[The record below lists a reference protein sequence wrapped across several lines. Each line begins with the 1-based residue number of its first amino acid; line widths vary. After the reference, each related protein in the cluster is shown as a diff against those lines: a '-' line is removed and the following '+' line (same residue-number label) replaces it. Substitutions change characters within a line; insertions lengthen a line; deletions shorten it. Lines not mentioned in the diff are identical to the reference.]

1 MKWERRTFS
10 DGVVR
15 PHISRRQTTTAAP
28 SPPLLYFRQVGVLCI
43 GHRVAFIYSDSA
55 GNRRNAAADLSEK
68 LPCNSAPEF
77 FVEHAS
83 IRQQTLLLPYCIDC
97 VFLVVKVTFF
107 TTSHLK
113 SDLNPIAGVPYH
125 TFNSELPYHGQR
137 VI

>member
-1 MKWERRTFS
+1 MGAKDLLRWS
-10 DGVVR
+10 SSS
-15 PHISRRQTTTAAP
+15 PHL
-28 SPPLLYFRQVGVLCI
+28 SPTNDDSSTKSTIALLLAGRSALHWALSGIHIQC
-43 GHRVAFIYSDSA
+43 DSA
-55 GNRRNAAADLSEK
+55 GNRRNAAADLSAK

-83 IRQQTLLLPYCIDC
+83 IRQQTRLLPYCIDC